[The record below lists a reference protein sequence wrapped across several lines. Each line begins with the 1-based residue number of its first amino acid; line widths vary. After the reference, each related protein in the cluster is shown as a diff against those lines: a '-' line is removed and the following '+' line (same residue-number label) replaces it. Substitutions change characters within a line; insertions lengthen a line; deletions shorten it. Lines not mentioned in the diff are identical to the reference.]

1 MNELEQ
7 RIIKLENIEAI
18 KRLKHDYF
26 YFCDTKQPEKVKQC
40 FAEGLVHIDFGVIG
54 QFDSRDAL
62 IEVFSNIACGEY
74 AEHIV
79 EFHHAQNPRID
90 VIDNNNAKATWG
102 LLYSL
107 VNTADNTITQLGGIY
122 DDEYR
127 LVNGNW
133 QISAS
138 TFKATSRI
146 VINSSKQ
153 ALELIEAGR
162 PK

>member
-54 QFDSRDAL
+54 KFDNRDAL

-90 VIDNNNAKATWG
+90 LIDSQNAKATWG